1 MTMPP
6 RGPTVSLGYTDVRSS
21 PGVAS
26 RRRERYMSHR
36 RIVVGILTVL
46 LSLVV
51 TGCAGRATHTGA
63 APAGSAA
70 SSSDARLSGTWHGT
84 FYELFTVGEGGAVG
98 TISLVINNDQTFT
111 ETLTGLD
118 AVTLF
123 GVVITKGD
131 SVVLQNSSG
140 DSVALTLN
148 RKDCTIHGATR
159 FLIAG
164 RVVAVQLKKAEPTG
178 DRETA
183 SVAPAPSR
191 GRRC

>member
-1 MTMPP
+1 
-6 RGPTVSLGYTDVRSS
+6 
-21 PGVAS
+21 
-26 RRRERYMSHR
+26 MSHR

-63 APAGSAA
+63 ALAGSAA

-84 FYELFTVGEGGAVG
+84 FHELFTVGEGGAVG

-118 AVTLF
+118 AVTLY

-140 DSVALTLN
+140 GSVALTLN

-164 RVVAVQLKKAEPTG
+164 RVVAVQLEKAEPAA

>member
-1 MTMPP
+1 
-6 RGPTVSLGYTDVRSS
+6 
-21 PGVAS
+21 
-26 RRRERYMSHR
+26 
-36 RIVVGILTVL
+36 
-46 LSLVV
+46 V

-63 APAGSAA
+63 ALAGSAA
-70 SSSDARLSGTWHGT
+70 SSSDARLRGTWHGT

-98 TISLVINNDQTFT
+98 AISLVINNDQTFT

-118 AVTLF
+118 AVTLS
-123 GVVITKGD
+123 GVVITKRDG
-131 SVVLQNSSG
+131 VVLQNSSG
-140 DSVALTLN
+140 ESVALTLN

-164 RVVAVQLKKAEPTG
+164 RVVAVHLEKAEPTG